1 MAGVNQGK
9 EENKRDGQRGPRL
22 PLVPVEQM
30 PEKTRKMIL
39 AGGPTNSLN
48 INKMMA
54 HAENS
59 VRHYMRL
66 GSSLLSQVKLDAHL
80 RELCILRVAALCDSY
95 YEWYQHEKMARE
107 AGVPEEKIAGVKI
120 GPDEGCFSEPE
131 RLVLEYTD
139 EVTIKIKS
147 TDETFY
153 KLAEHFDHRELA
165 ELTLI
170 IGFYNMVARF
180 LENTEVQVERNKR
193 INV

>member
-1 MAGVNQGK
+1 MLGLDREESIERERKK
-9 EENKRDGQRGPRL
+9 EPRL

-54 HAENS
+54 HAENA

-66 GSSLLSQVKLDAHL
+66 GSSLLSQVKLDACL
-80 RELCILRVAALCDSY
+80 RELSILRVATLCGSY

-120 GPDEGCFSEPE
+120 GPEHECFGELE
-131 RLVLEYTD
+131 RLVLKYTD
-139 EVTIKIKS
+139 EVTLQIKS
-147 TDETFY
+147 SDETFY
-153 KLAEHFDHRELA
+153 RLAEHFDHRELV
-165 ELTLI
+165 ELTLV

-180 LENTEVQVERNKR
+180 LENTEVQVE
-193 INV
+193 

>member
-1 MAGVNQGK
+1 MTGVCKGK
-9 EENKRDGQRGPRL
+9 SNTKRDEKREPRL
-22 PLVPVEQM
+22 PLVPVEEM

-39 AGGPTNSLN
+39 ASGPTNSLN

-66 GSSLLSQVKLDAHL
+66 GSSLLSQVKLDARL
-80 RELCILRVAALCDSY
+80 RELSILRVAILCDSY

-120 GPDEGCFSEPE
+120 GPDEECFSGLE

-139 EVTIKIKS
+139 EVTVKVKS
-147 TDETFY
+147 TDETFR
-153 KLAEHFDHRELA
+153 KLAERFDHRELV

-180 LENTEVQVERNKR
+180 LENTEVQVE
-193 INV
+193 